1 MDTTQVPNAEALK
14 EFVFTV
20 PDEIHQVLLIEVAR
34 GLGLRA
40 FIRPRAKR
48 RVWVCGSKTEADAV
62 ATTARQLA
70 EQLQALQLKALDEVL
85 MKNGLR
91 PSPSLLKLVAM
102 AESKMAAARAHPPV
116 SRGEPAT
123 ISERDPSES
132 NSH

>member
-20 PDEIHQVLLIEVAR
+20 PDEIHQVLLIEVAC

-40 FIRPRAKR
+40 FVRPRAKR

-70 EQLQALQLKALDEVL
+70 EQLQALQLKALGEVL
-85 MKNGLR
+85 AKNGLR
-91 PSPSLLKLVAM
+91 PSPDLLKLVAM
-102 AESKMAAARAHPPV
+102 AESKLAAVQAQTLTGLGGSSKRV
-116 SRGEPAT
+116 NRRWFLCS
-123 ISERDPSES
+123 
-132 NSH
+132 